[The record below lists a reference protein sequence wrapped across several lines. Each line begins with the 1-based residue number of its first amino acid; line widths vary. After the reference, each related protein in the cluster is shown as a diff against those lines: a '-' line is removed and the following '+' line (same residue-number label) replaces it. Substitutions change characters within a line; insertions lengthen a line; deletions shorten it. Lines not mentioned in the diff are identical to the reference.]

1 MLLGVK
7 NKNKKDK
14 NIHCTKRIKYNY
26 WYITLFSD
34 TQQIQLL
41 TERGIICLQVII
53 FQKSL

>member
-14 NIHCTKRIKYNY
+14 NIHSTKRIKYNY

-41 TERGIICLQVII
+41 TEGGIICLQVII
-53 FQKSL
+53 FQMSL